1 MARAKILNC
10 NHGVNFELGVGPVS
24 RDGMA
29 LSQKVV
35 IGVTLSVAVVALL
48 CLFFVSRS
56 DRNLGTISD
65 VGLRAPP
72 APEKVTTGRL
82 IHKPNVSSVLSRYAA
97 KIFSRPEIDPENEKF
112 TIVMTT
118 YKRNEI
124 LQKVLNHYCR
134 TPQLDKIIV
143 IWNNVGTPVPDFLL
157 NISTSCAVSLKFI
170 EETENKLTRRFK
182 PRPEIETDCTYV

>member
-1 MARAKILNC
+1 
-10 NHGVNFELGVGPVS
+10 
-24 RDGMA
+24 MA

-35 IGVTLSVAVVALL
+35 IGVALSVAVIALL

-56 DRNLGTISD
+56 DRNLVTISD
-65 VGLRAPP
+65 VGLRSSLP
-72 APEKVTTGRL
+72 ATGKVTTGRL

-97 KIFSRPEIDPENEKF
+97 KIFSKPDTDLENEKF

-124 LQKVLNHYCR
+124 LQKVLNHHCK
-134 TPQLDKIIV
+134 TTQLDKIIV

-157 NISTSCAVSLKFI
+157 NISTSCAVPLKFI

-182 PRPEIETDCTYV
+182 PRPEIETDCKYV

>member
-1 MARAKILNC
+1 
-10 NHGVNFELGVGPVS
+10 
-24 RDGMA
+24 MA

-35 IGVTLSVAVVALL
+35 IGVTLTVVVVALL

-56 DRNLGTISD
+56 DRLLGTISD

-82 IHKPNVSSVLSRYAA
+82 IHKPNVSSLLSWYAA
-97 KIFSRPEIDPENEKF
+97 KIFSKPEIDLENEKF

-118 YKRNEI
+118 YKRDEI
-124 LQKVLNHYCR
+124 LQKVLNHYCT

-143 IWNNVGTPVPDFLL
+143 IWNNVGTPVPGFLL
-157 NISTSCAVSLKFI
+157 NISTSCAVPLEFI
-170 EETENKLTRRFK
+170 GETENKLTRRFK
-182 PRPEIETDCTYV
+182 PRPEIETDCT